1 MNFTQIYKIARREF
15 IARVRNKAFIVT
27 TIMVP
32 VLMGGYMLV
41 MPLLFT
47 QTGTDELDLALV
59 DGNTNLTDRLIS
71 RLETIERPIIN
82 VRERLRTLD
91 QNERARLNAAV
102 LSHELDGYI
111 VLEPDPDK
119 FAKGRYVARETGNPV
134 ILNRLEGAVESAALE
149 GLLDGTGVDVDR
161 VRAVQRGDLETV
173 TISEEGEAE
182 GGFET
187 AFISTFIFAML
198 IYMAVLING
207 QGMAMAIVEEK
218 SSRLIEVILGAV
230 TATEFMI
237 GKILG
242 VLLSGMTQLAIWIS
256 FSVMGMLYVAPRVS
270 MSSDISAFDLGSII
284 NFKLLVYFSIFFILG
299 YLLYST
305 LFAATAA
312 TCTSTEELS
321 QAMFPAM
328 LPMIF
333 ALFSTFYVISNP
345 GTVASKVLSFIPFFT
360 PLVMMAR
367 INVLPPPLWE
377 VWLGILL
384 LLVGALAC
392 AWVAAKIFRFAL
404 LLHGKR
410 PTIPEIVRLIR
421 SHQV

>member
-1 MNFTQIYKIARREF
+1 MSLNQIYKIARREYL
-15 IARVRNKAFIVT
+15 ARVRNKAFIFT

-32 VLMGGYMLV
+32 AFMAFYTLV
-41 MPLLFT
+41 MPLFFT
-47 QTGTDELDLALV
+47 QTGTNQLNLALI
-59 DGNTNLTDRLIS
+59 DGGTNLTDKLVGQ
-71 RLETIERPIIN
+71 LQTIERPRIE
-82 VRERLRTLD
+82 VRERLRQLD
-91 QNERARLNAAV
+91 PSERERLNQAV
-102 LSHELDGYI
+102 LDRELDGYI
-111 VLEPDPDK
+111 VMQPDPTK
-119 FAKGRYVARETGNPV
+119 FAKGRYFARETGNPV
-134 ILNRLEGAVESAALE
+134 ILDRLESAVESAALE
-149 GLLDGTGVDVDR
+149 GLLEGTGVDVNRIRD
-161 VRAVQRGDLETV
+161 VQRGDLETV
-173 TISEEGEAE
+173 TISSEGEQE

-187 AFISTFIFAML
+187 AFVSTFVFAML

-230 TATEFMI
+230 TGTEFMI

-242 VLLSGMTQLAIWIS
+242 VLLSGLTQLAIWIS
-256 FSVMGMLYVAPRVS
+256 FSILGVIYFGGAGMGMS
-270 MSSDISAFDLGSII
+270 GGFDLMSMLTPR
-284 NFKLLVYFSIFFILG
+284 LLIYFSIFFTLG

-321 QAMFPAM
+321 QATFPAM

-345 GTVASKVLSFIPFFT
+345 GTTAARILSLIPFFT

-367 INVLPPPLWE
+367 INVLPPPIWE

-384 LLVGALAC
+384 LLVGALTC
-392 AWVAAKIFRFAL
+392 AWLAAKIFRFAL

-410 PTIPEIVRLIR
+410 PTIPEVVRLIR
-421 SHQV
+421 SGQV

>member
-15 IARVRNKAFIVT
+15 IARVRNKAFIFT

-32 VLMGGYMLV
+32 VFMGAYMLV

-47 QTGTDELDLALV
+47 QTSTDQLELALV
-59 DGNTNLTDRLIS
+59 DGNTNLTDRLIG
-71 RLETIERPIIN
+71 RLEAIERPIIE
-82 VRERLRTLD
+82 VRERLKTLSPD
-91 QNERARLNAAV
+91 ERARLNAAV
-102 LSHELDGYI
+102 VGRELDGYI
-111 VLEPDPDK
+111 VLEPDQEK
-119 FAKGRYVARETGNPV
+119 FAKGRYFARETGNPV
-134 ILNRLEGAVESAALE
+134 ILNRLEGAIESAALE
-149 GLLDGTGVDVDR
+149 GLLDGTGVNVDR
-161 VRAVQRGDLETV
+161 IRAVQRGDLETI

-182 GGFET
+182 GGFESS
-187 AFISTFIFAML
+187 FISTFIFAML

-256 FSVMGMLYVAPRVS
+256 FSVIGMLYVAPSVS
-270 MSSDISAFDLGSII
+270 MSSDIAAFDLGSIV
-284 NFKLLVYFSIFFILG
+284 NFRLLLYFSIFFTLG

-333 ALFSTFYVISNP
+333 ALFSTFYVMSNP
-345 GTVASKVLSFIPFFT
+345 GTVASQVLSFIPFFT